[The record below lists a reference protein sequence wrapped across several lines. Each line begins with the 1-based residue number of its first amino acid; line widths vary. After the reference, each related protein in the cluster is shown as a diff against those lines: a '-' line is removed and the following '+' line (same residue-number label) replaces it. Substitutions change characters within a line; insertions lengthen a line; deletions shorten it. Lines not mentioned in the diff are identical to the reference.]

1 MKKIFVALFIVSAM
15 AITIT
20 SCTKDESYTIS
31 PCDHDGRTQTAT
43 ISRTTGVIVK
53 KTVMTSPAN
62 ASEGSKATYE
72 DRYYIQMMMGGWG
85 MPMPSSNAGGGDLY
99 PCNLPVE
106 FQRANLNVEF
116 EGYRYE
122 QTPAEK
128 SSGVVPIS
136 LGYIAETQV
145 VRGGC

>member
-1 MKKIFVALFIVSAM
+1 MKKIFVALFIVSAL

-31 PCDHDGRTQTAT
+31 PCDHDGRAQTAT
-43 ISRTTGVIVK
+43 ISRTTGIIVK
-53 KTVMTSPAN
+53 KAVMTAPAN

-72 DRYYIQMMMGGWG
+72 DRYYIQTMGGWG
-85 MPMPSSNAGGGDLY
+85 MPSGGGDLY

-106 FQRANLNVEF
+106 FQRANLNVEY

-122 QTPAEK
+122 QTQEEK
-128 SSGVVPIS
+128 SSGIVPIS
-136 LGYIAETQV
+136 LNYIAETQV